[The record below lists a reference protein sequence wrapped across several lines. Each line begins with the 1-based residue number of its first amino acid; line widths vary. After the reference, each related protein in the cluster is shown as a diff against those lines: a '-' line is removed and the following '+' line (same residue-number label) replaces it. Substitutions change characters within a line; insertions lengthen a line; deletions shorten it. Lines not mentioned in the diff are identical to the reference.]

1 MDGLN
6 LDVGL
11 APLGSG
17 INKGPSADLLIL
29 VWGEGDPPG
38 NPERLLASVLLG
50 AQLPLPREIPPV
62 SFQEVSPFLLQS
74 AMVTSFCVTQK
85 TEPVHQLSSVL
96 RTDTGV
102 ALACL
107 KTCFKQELF
116 LFPEG

>member
-50 AQLPLPREIPPV
+50 AQLPLPREIPRCL
-62 SFQEVSPFLLQS
+62 FKKYLPFCYSQPWSLP
-74 AMVTSFCVTQK
+74 F
-85 TEPVHQLSSVL
+85 VL
-96 RTDTGV
+96 PR
-102 ALACL
+102 
-107 KTCFKQELF
+107 KPNLF
-116 LFPEG
+116 TNCHLC